1 MHSATYIVFVGNHRK
16 WIGIRI
22 GLYYF
27 IKSLNENADSTS
39 VLPVMN
45 ICTLILAILLGI
57 IFYKEKLTKSN
68 WIGFSLAIL
77 SIILLTLI

>member
-1 MHSATYIVFVGNHRK
+1 
-16 WIGIRI
+16 
-22 GLYYF
+22 
-27 IKSLNENADSTS
+27 
-39 VLPVMN
+39 MN